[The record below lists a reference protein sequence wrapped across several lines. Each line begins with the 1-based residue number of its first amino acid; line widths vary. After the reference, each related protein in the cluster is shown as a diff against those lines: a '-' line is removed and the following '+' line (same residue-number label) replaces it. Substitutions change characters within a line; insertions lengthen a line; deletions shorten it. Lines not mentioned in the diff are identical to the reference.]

1 MSNQKY
7 FYLAY
12 WISQSA
18 ARLWIGLLL
27 IICSMWAIGASSA
40 DDHVSSEI
48 PAENNRLVVCLY
60 ADINSLDP
68 TNHRSRAT
76 QIVLKNIFD
85 SLTART
91 KSNEVVPQLADSW
104 RLIDKTMWQFVLR
117 KGVRFHNG
125 QKLTAADVKFTIDRV
140 IHDGAIDGISSP
152 RKSLME
158 PISEVI
164 VVDDH
169 TVHIK
174 TRHPWPNLPLML
186 SMQEIIPAAYVQTV
200 GTQGFESHP
209 VGSGPFKF
217 VRKTSND
224 TIILERFD
232 GYYGGSPSRPPVQA
246 PPLEKV
252 IFKTVPSHLDQLAM
266 LKAGRCDIISN
277 VPPRSIPILN
287 MSPGIRILTVQATR
301 SHFAEINCT
310 RPPLNDLRV
319 RQALNYAIDMD
330 AVINHKLQGH
340 GDTLATVLLPNAFG
354 YDPALKPYPYDP
366 SIARRLLDAAA
377 YPDGYALVIYSNI
390 YDLMLADG
398 IALYLTKL
406 GLQTRMV
413 VSPTFRPNQSGPG
426 APWDIFVGSWG
437 NSTLDPVGI
446 LKPKFGS
453 DGRGN
458 YSGYSSAVFD
468 RLISQAQCSMSEALR
483 ADVYRQIQTML
494 FNDAPMI
501 FGYALNEYYG
511 VTKRVK
517 NFSPSVTGMIDLHD
531 VYTDETE

>member
-1 MSNQKY
+1 MSNQRY
-7 FYLAY
+7 FCLAY
-12 WISQSA
+12 WISQKA
-18 ARLWIGLLL
+18 ARLWIGPMV
-27 IICSMWAIGASSA
+27 IIFSMWVLGASLA
-40 DDHVSSEI
+40 DDRVSSAN
-48 PAENNRLVVCLY
+48 PAENDRVVVCLY
-60 ADINSLDP
+60 ADIESLDP

-91 KSNEVVPQLADSW
+91 KTNEVIPQLADKW
-104 RLIDKTMWQFVLR
+104 RLIDKTTWQFVLR

-125 QKLTAADVKFTIDRV
+125 QRLTAADVKFTIDRV
-140 IHDGAIDGISSP
+140 IHDGAIDGITSP
-152 RKSLME
+152 RKSLLE
-158 PISEVI
+158 PIAEVI
-164 VVDDH
+164 TVDDD

-186 SMQEIIPAAYVQTV
+186 SLQEIIPAAYIQTV

-209 VGSGPFKF
+209 VGSGPFKL
-217 VRKTSND
+217 VRKTSD
-224 TIILERFD
+224 AIILERFD
-232 GYYGGSPSRPPVQA
+232 DYYGGSPGRPPVQV
-246 PPLEKV
+246 PPLKKV
-252 IFKTVPSHLDQLAM
+252 IFKIVPSHLDQLAM
-266 LKAGRCDIISN
+266 LKAGRCDIVSN

-301 SHFAEINCT
+301 SYFAEINCT

-340 GDTLATVLLPNAFG
+340 GNTLATVLLPNAFG
-354 YDPALKPYPYDP
+354 HDPELKPYPYDP

-377 YPDGYALVIYSNI
+377 YPDDHALAIYSNLD
-390 YDLMLADG
+390 DLMLADG

-413 VSPTFRPNQSGPG
+413 VSPTFRPNQTGPG

-446 LKPKFGS
+446 LKPKFGRN
-453 DGRGN
+453 GRGN
-458 YSGYSSAVFD
+458 YSGYSSAVLD
-468 RLISQAQCSMSEALR
+468 RLISEAQSSMSEALR
-483 ADVYRQIQTML
+483 ADVYRQIQEML
-494 FNDAPMI
+494 FNEAPMI
-501 FGYALNEYYG
+501 FGYALNEYYA
-511 VTKRVK
+511 VAKRVK

-531 VYTDETE
+531 IYTDETK